1 MTQFYCQIHFNL
13 STSETQAQHIFGV
26 ISVATCPLTSV
37 TPKFLICFQV
47 TSKNIL
53 ILRIYARKWE
63 IEGMTSL
70 WIVDHI

>member
-13 STSETQAQHIFGV
+13 STSATHAQHLFGM

-37 TPKFLICFQV
+37 TFLNFLYPSSPGG
-47 TSKNIL
+47 TT
-53 ILRIYARKWE
+53 RKWE

-70 WIVDHI
+70 WIFDHI